1 MCKSINVSDV
11 AFHNWKL
18 FRHSRVDVESGFLK
32 SETMSTI
39 QVLENRFTVY
49 VINNTYN

>member
-18 FRHSRVDVESGFLK
+18 FRHSRAESGFLK

-39 QVLENRFTVY
+39 QVLEN
-49 VINNTYN
+49 